1 MAAFRE
7 RCLTAAF
14 DLSRAAPLTVR
25 LNNRFFHRT
34 TKGKYPFEGTLLELV
49 SKIATKEVTY
59 PPHIADNVQLV
70 DLFERIFK
78 KSPIERITIGEIKR
92 HCWIRSL
99 PGQARNQFDLR
110 LNSHAEEFDVL
121 LKPRTKYDDF
131 YRSMSMI
138 PYLHQM
144 YYPIHDNL
152 NVIQLNENEIDEFE
166 NLKKIPI
173 VRSNR
178 RKEFNSENE
187 PTNGREEAAPE
198 GKARKKRLRKGR
210 AANFDSRIL
219 KIVSS
224 NLSNVESKTT
234 NQSKIS
240 SKTHP

>member
-1 MAAFRE
+1 M
-7 RCLTAAF
+7 
-14 DLSRAAPLTVR
+14 S
-25 LNNRFFHRT
+25 NQ
-34 TKGKYPFEGTLLELV
+34 KGKYPFEGTLLELV

-59 PPHIADNVQLV
+59 PPHIVGNVQLI

-78 KSPIERITIGEIKR
+78 KSPIERITISEIR
-92 HCWIRSL
+92 QHRWIRSL

-131 YRSMSMI
+131 YRSMSMT

-144 YYPIHDNL
+144 YYPIHDDL

-178 RKEFNSENE
+178 RKDFKAESELADDDE
-187 PTNGREEAAPE
+187 DDHAAE
-198 GKARKKRLRKGR
+198 GAKKEQKARKKQDKKDRK
-210 AANFDSRIL
+210 AAKLDSRIL
-219 KIVSS
+219 KVVGS
-224 NLSNVESKTT
+224 NLGTVSKTVVH
-234 NQSKIS
+234 SKSS
-240 SKTHP
+240 SKSHHSLIPLGFGI